1 VITFVI
7 GGTRSGKSEVAERI
21 AAGLG
26 STVTVIVPG
35 LPSDP
40 EMAARIAE
48 HQARR
53 PAGWATVE
61 CGHDLI
67 GALAGVSGVVLI
79 DSLGSWVAA
88 TSDLNVGAHALVDAV
103 TGRDHPTV
111 VVSEE
116 VGLSVHPTTDA
127 GRTFADVLGRLN
139 ARLSAVADT
148 AHFVVAG
155 RTVRL
160 DAVVE

>member
-7 GGTRSGKSEVAERI
+7 GGTRSGKSEVAEQI
-21 AAGLG
+21 AAGFG

-35 LPSDP
+35 LPTDP
-40 EMAARIAE
+40 AMAARIAE

-53 PAGWATVE
+53 PAEWATIE
-61 CGHDLI
+61 CGHDLV
-67 GALAGVSGVVLI
+67 GALTETSGVVLI

-88 TSDLNVGAHALVDAV
+88 TRDLHVDADALVGAV
-103 TGRDHPTV
+103 TGRDDPTV

-148 AHFVVAG
+148 AHLVVAG

-160 DAVVE
+160 GAVGE